1 MPRCE
6 ILSTRSGSQSCEMWG
21 ISTTKN
27 AKSFLGKVEVQS
39 LTKTFSPLSLGACIE
54 LGHPV
59 PAIQGMKRFTV
70 SLLHLLFRSST
81 KQAPE
86 CSRLPQNTNLNT
98 RTCLLHGEAQKLNK
112 SLEDYSTWTRILE
125 ICYGSVRRRILT
137 KVESCA
143 LRYLNLRSETDWL
156 QSDGHFQRTGP
167 RACDFAQN
175 GRKIRT
181 DIGIALK
188 GDISCWHFPNLSTK
202 KAKSNIIS
210 WIIWYQASKRHLGV
224 NHTLSR
230 LWLKQIKRQAE
241 WQMAKE
247 MAKVRK
253 NYRCSSRFMRF
264 TSTQSRRA
272 AACRSRLPRSA
283 RFLLGCRLELPPD
296 EDLKT
301 NLYETKKERSKKGQR
316 R

>member
-6 ILSTRSGSQSCEMWG
+6 ILSTRSGSQSCEMCC

-27 AKSFLGKVEVQS
+27 ANSFLGKVEVQS

-86 CSRLPQNTNLNT
+86 CSRLPQNTNLN
-98 RTCLLHGEAQKLNK
+98 K

-143 LRYLNLRSETDWL
+143 LRYLNLRSETD
-156 QSDGHFQRTGP
+156 
-167 RACDFAQN
+167 
-175 GRKIRT
+175 
-181 DIGIALK
+181 
-188 GDISCWHFPNLSTK
+188 
-202 KAKSNIIS
+202 
-210 WIIWYQASKRHLGV
+210 
-224 NHTLSR
+224 
-230 LWLKQIKRQAE
+230 
-241 WQMAKE
+241 
-247 MAKVRK
+247 
-253 NYRCSSRFMRF
+253 
-264 TSTQSRRA
+264 
-272 AACRSRLPRSA
+272 
-283 RFLLGCRLELPPD
+283 
-296 EDLKT
+296 
-301 NLYETKKERSKKGQR
+301 
-316 R
+316 